1 MAGRKGKKM
10 SLITVLLAAR
20 NGETYISQQLDS
32 ILDQKEDIRILV
44 SDDCS
49 SDHTREILERYRKQ
63 WPDRILAL
71 FRREPS
77 GGAGAHFLKLMK
89 LMADGGRYGVL
100 EENEK
105 DPWGGKEEKGKGGPW
120 ERGGEYAPLSREERF
135 LLEDMAHAS
144 YFMLS
149 DQDDVWK
156 PQKASMLLKKL
167 HEMEGERKGK
177 ERKVEEGETEEG
189 KTEEGRLALL
199 VHSDLTVTDQ
209 ELNPIAGSFFQYQ
222 NLSPERCSLSQLL
235 VQNNVTGG
243 AVMFHR
249 GMLPFLKTIPDTCLM
264 HDAWLALIASC
275 FGRIGWVDS
284 SLYYYR
290 QHGENALGAGQADE
304 LDSARQRLKD
314 GSRARENYR
323 KMFGQARC
331 FLEIFK
337 DQLDEEQRQV
347 LEAFVRMP
355 RCSRIGKIALILRYG
370 FTKNTLARTLG
381 QMMFIGD

>member
-1 MAGRKGKKM
+1 M

-32 ILDQKEDIRILV
+32 ILAQKEDIRILV

-100 EENEK
+100 EENEG
-105 DPWGGKEEKGKGGPW
+105 DSWGGKEEKGKGGPW
-120 ERGGEYAPLSREERF
+120 ERGGEYAPLSHEERF

-177 ERKVEEGETEEG
+177 ERKAEEGG
-189 KTEEGRLALL
+189 LALL

-222 NLSPERCSLSQLL
+222 NLSPERCRLSQLL

-249 GMLPFLKTIPDTCLM
+249 GMLPFLKTIPDICLM

-314 GSRARENYR
+314 GSRARESYR

-347 LEAFVRMP
+347 LEAFVRLP